1 MKKGTFK
8 RDFKAFMMDLLWCF
22 VIIITLPITLTL
34 VWWAIRKDDK
44 EDK

>member
-1 MKKGTFK
+1 MKSNIYTE
-8 RDFKAFMMDLLWCF
+8 LLKEILWYSI
-22 VIIITLPITLTL
+22 IIITLPITLPL